1 MLQTD
6 YSSWGSN
13 YRQELLDFTDYVN
26 SLNNDD
32 NDDNDDNND
41 NDNDNDDSIIDSNA
55 IINDMITSGN
65 DTIIFAIG
73 PLTNIAH
80 IIDSNS
86 NSNVKKIVIMGG
98 GIGLFN
104 APGLHIIII
113 NIIVIVIII
122 INI

>member
-6 YSSWGSN
+6 YSSWGGN
-13 YRQELLDFTDYVN
+13 YRQELLDFTDYVK
-26 SLNNDD
+26 SLH
-32 NDDNDDNND
+32 
-41 NDNDNDDSIIDSNA
+41 NDNDNDDYNNNDNIDDIIIDSNA
-55 IINDMITSGN
+55 IINDMITSDN

-86 NSNVKKIVIMGG
+86 NSNIKKIVIMGG

-104 APGLHIIII
+104 APGLHHYHHHHKQQRHHHHHHLR
-113 NIIVIVIII
+113 
-122 INI
+122 

>member
-13 YRQELLDFTDYVN
+13 YRQELLDFTGYVN

-32 NDDNDDNND
+32 DNN

-86 NSNVKKIVIMGG
+86 NSNSNIKKIVIMGG

-104 APGLHIIII
+104 APGLHHH
-113 NIIVIVIII
+113 
-122 INI
+122 